1 MPHTC
6 RTHAAHARAFPL
18 HSLFFRKKGGLMPK
32 TTIHCTAENAA
43 QVQRLVKADAELTAL
58 VQSLQA
64 QNLFPGLRGLT
75 FTLVGDENHI
85 AKGLDA
91 WPLKNAPA
99 PV

>member
-1 MPHTC
+1 MPHTMPHMPH
-6 RTHAAHARAFPL
+6 TRAPSVYSF
-18 HSLFFRKKGGLMPK
+18 HFFKKEKEMPK
-32 TTIHCTAENAA
+32 RTIRCTAENAA